1 MKAKTLLT
9 ALFAFLLVNGNA
21 FQKNSSL
28 DIDVLEHPSKTYVI
42 EMGNGTTYE
51 TASDIRINN
60 LRDGRNG
67 LKIFKRTYSGSSRRG
82 HQRFDERLIYSG
94 TVNIPR
100 NSIVFSQ
107 LRNRKLFVNNV
118 VPKHTPHTPNHRFG
132 MNQRRFQE
140 LKHAVQ
146 HESFDQG
153 KLQILTHVSRN
164 GVISSRQVLE
174 LIDLLS
180 FDSNKLKFAK
190 KAYQNTVDKQ
200 NYYIVRGGLT
210 FNSNRRQLTQFI
222 NNQYCHNP
230 KNRRNKNHN
239 PRGGRR

>member
-1 MKAKTLLT
+1 MKAKILLT
-9 ALFAFLLVNGNA
+9 ALFAFMLVNGNA

-28 DIDVLEHPSKTYVI
+28 DIDVIEHPSKTYVI

-107 LRNRKLFVNNV
+107 LRNRQLFVNNV
-118 VPKHTPHTPNHRFG
+118 VPKHVPLTPNNRFG
-132 MNQRRFQE
+132 MHQRRFQN
-140 LKHAVQ
+140 LKHAIE
-146 HESFDQG
+146 HESFDKD
-153 KLQILTHVSRN
+153 KLALMTQASRN
-164 GVISSRQVLE
+164 GVITSIQVLQ
-174 LIDLLS
+174 LINLLS
-180 FDSNKLKFAK
+180 FDSYKLKFAK
-190 KAYQNTVDKQ
+190 NAYKNTVDKQ
-200 NYYIVRGGLT
+200 NYFKVRKGLVFT
-210 FNSNRRQLTQFI
+210 SSRRKLTQFI
-222 NNQYCHNP
+222 NNQSHHRP
-230 KNRRNKNHN
+230 KNRRTTSSK
-239 PRGGRR
+239 RR

>member
-9 ALFAFLLVNGNA
+9 ALFAFMLVNGNA

-28 DIDVLEHPSKTYVI
+28 DIDVIEHPSKTYVI

-107 LRNRKLFVNNV
+107 LRNRKLF
-118 VPKHTPHTPNHRFG
+118 
-132 MNQRRFQE
+132 
-140 LKHAVQ
+140 
-146 HESFDQG
+146 DW
-153 KLQILTHVSRN
+153 
-164 GVISSRQVLE
+164 
-174 LIDLLS
+174 
-180 FDSNKLKFAK
+180 K
-190 KAYQNTVDKQ
+190 KK
-200 NYYIVRGGLT
+200 G
-210 FNSNRRQLTQFI
+210 
-222 NNQYCHNP
+222 
-230 KNRRNKNHN
+230 
-239 PRGGRR
+239 